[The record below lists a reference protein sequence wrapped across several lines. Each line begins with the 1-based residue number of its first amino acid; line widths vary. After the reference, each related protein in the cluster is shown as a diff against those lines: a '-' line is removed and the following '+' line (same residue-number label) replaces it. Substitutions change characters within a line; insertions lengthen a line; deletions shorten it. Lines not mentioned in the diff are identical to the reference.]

1 MTIPPGRK
9 NRDLPIRPLNQKG
22 AETVL
27 SEMLWQAVFAPDGCK
42 RPDHRSITAP
52 ELSVYIGL
60 RLPRTERR

>member
-27 SEMLWQAVFAPDGCK
+27 SEMLWQAVLRRMDASG
-42 RPDHRSITAP
+42 RITEALLHRSFP
-52 ELSVYIGL
+52 YI
-60 RLPRTERR
+60 